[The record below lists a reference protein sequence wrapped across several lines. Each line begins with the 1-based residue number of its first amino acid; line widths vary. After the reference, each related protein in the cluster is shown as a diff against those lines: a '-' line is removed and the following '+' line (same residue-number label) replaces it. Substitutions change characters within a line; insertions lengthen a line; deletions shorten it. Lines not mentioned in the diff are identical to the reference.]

1 MVQIFRNEREL
12 QTVGELTLARIELVH
27 KEFYIH
33 VYTSLKT
40 YPLERPTGDRRFSW
54 ELYEI

>member
-1 MVQIFRNEREL
+1 M
-12 QTVGELTLARIELVH
+12 GELTIARIQLMH

-40 YPLERPTGDRRFSW
+40 CPLERPTGDRRFFW
-54 ELYEI
+54 ELYEM

>member
-1 MVQIFRNEREL
+1 VVQIFKNEREL
-12 QTVGELTLARIELVH
+12 QTMVELTIARIQLMH

-40 YPLERPTGDRRFSW
+40 YPLERPTGDRRFFW
-54 ELYEI
+54 KLYKM